1 MVRFGFQLNDFIRSI
16 SLGITLEDML
26 LYFEQEH
33 VEDGDEDEVDH
44 VGLLDVAQYSV
55 ASEEDQAQV
64 AALHLNDNVFK
75 ATMFQL
81 LRQQAVTE
89 VDLQKVADTRWK
101 DFANFERKVDNETLL
116 KGKNGIVGDIL
127 PGR

>member
-1 MVRFGFQLNDFIRSI
+1 
-16 SLGITLEDML
+16 ML
-26 LYFEQEH
+26 LYFEQEL

>member
-1 MVRFGFQLNDFIRSI
+1 MQVQKNRG
-16 SLGITLEDML
+16 
-26 LYFEQEH
+26 
-33 VEDGDEDEVDH
+33 
-44 VGLLDVAQYSV
+44 A
-55 ASEEDQAQV
+55 EEDRTQV